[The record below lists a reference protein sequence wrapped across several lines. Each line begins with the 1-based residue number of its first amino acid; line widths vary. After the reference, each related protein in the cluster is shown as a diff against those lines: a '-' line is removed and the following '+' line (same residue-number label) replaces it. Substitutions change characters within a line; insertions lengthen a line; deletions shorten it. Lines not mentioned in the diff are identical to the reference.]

1 MVVKIIAGIIAV
13 TLMIAFVLPPAF
25 KLKDP
30 ALAIVIALGVVLM
43 LIDLWQSLR
52 EKD

>member
-1 MVVKIIAGIIAV
+1 MVVKIIAGIIAL
-13 TLMIAFVLPPAF
+13 TLMIAFVLPPAL
-25 KLKDP
+25 KLKDA
-30 ALAIVIALGVVLM
+30 ALTIVIALGVLLM